1 MHLVDKA
8 VKKKITWQCDC
19 SNCKIA
25 DHVPPSRRQ
34 FGGGYPVVRP
44 PAYNLFMKQFGGL
57 VGPLKGAEVK
67 LPGVGAAIVLLLAI
81 AIQMCPSVAQGST
94 PSQETSEKNGFV
106 RTGPWGGQDVEMQ
119 VNEHGATVEFAC
131 ANGNISEPLLIDA
144 KGKFRARGTFQRQHG
159 GPNRRDE
166 SASGID
172 VTYTGTVEGDTMKL
186 EFILPEKQ
194 QRQGPFT
201 LVLGQEGRLRKCR

>member
-1 MHLVDKA
+1 MTLF
-8 VKKKITWQCDC
+8 I
-19 SNCKIA
+19 
-25 DHVPPSRRQ
+25 RRP
-34 FGGGYPVVRP
+34 FGGEYPVVRP
-44 PAYNLFMKQFGGL
+44 PAYNLFTKQLGSL
-57 VGPLKGAEVK
+57 VCPLKGLEVK
-67 LPGVGAAIVLLLAI
+67 LSGVGAAIVLLLAI

-94 PSQETSEKNGFV
+94 PSRETPEKSGLV

-119 VNEHGATVEFAC
+119 VNEHGATLEFAC

-144 KGKFRARGTFQRQHG
+144 KGKFRARGTFQPQHG

-172 VTYTGTVEGDTMKL
+172 VTYTGAVQGDTMKL

-194 QRQGPFT
+194 QHQGPFT
-201 LVLGQEGRLRKCR
+201 LVRGQEGHLRKCR